1 MDAIATSAGRSVL
14 DECLGYLPPVLIES
28 LQLDTAELAAQTG
41 WELKPEG
48 ACKGDRC
55 VPIPG
60 GAPDGVVDARVVA
73 EWLSMALVADER
85 HGLWALGPESG
96 GRVLVSAQ
104 MPELELPDRHGRP
117 FSLESLRGTRVVMVA
132 WASW

>member
-1 MDAIATSAGRSVL
+1 VIL
-14 DECLGYLPPVLIES
+14 ES
-28 LQLDTAELAAQTG
+28 LELEPAHLAAQTG

-55 VPIPG
+55 VPMPG
-60 GAPDGVVDARVVA
+60 GASDGIVDARVVA
-73 EWLSMALVADER
+73 ERLAMPLVADDR

-96 GRVLVSAQ
+96 GRVLPSAQ

-117 FSLESLRGTRVVMVA
+117 FSLRSLRGTRVVMVA

>member
-1 MDAIATSAGRSVL
+1 MILDRLEVSA
-14 DECLGYLPPVLIES
+14 E
-28 LQLDTAELAAQTG
+28 ELERRTG

-55 VPIPG
+55 VPIPDADG
-60 GAPDGVVDARVVA
+60 GALDANVLA
-73 EWLSMALVADER
+73 ERLGMALVHDEA

-96 GRVLVSAQ
+96 GRALLSAD
-104 MPELELPDRHGRP
+104 MPDVTLPDRNGRP
-117 FSLESLRGTRVVMVA
+117 FSLRSLRGTKVLLLA

>member
-1 MDAIATSAGRSVL
+1 MIITHREID
-14 DECLGYLPPVLIES
+14 P
-28 LQLDTAELAAQTG
+28 AELAARTG

-55 VPIPG
+55 VPLPG
-60 GAPDGVVDARVVA
+60 WRGDGPVDVSLLA
-73 EWLSMALVADER
+73 ERLRMGLVEDER

-96 GRVLVSAQ
+96 GRALASAE
-104 MPELELPDRHGRP
+104 MPDLELPDRHGSP
-117 FSLESLRGTRVVMVA
+117 FALGSLRGTKVFMVA